1 MLYRVGVAV
10 YDETMKLFHR
20 QNANASVPGEP
31 GSSEREDQVKR
42 AWRAMAIRILISA
55 LVVVAIAL
63 AAAWA
68 LHSAQHTTTSR
79 PKTPAK
85 TATSGAKTPQAP
97 KPNSK
102 TSQPPK
108 TSGSSS
114 SATTGGPARSGTA
127 PTGGNLTNTGPGDVI
142 GWFVATSLSATGFYY
157 LVILRRYHA
166 E

>member
-1 MLYRVGVAV
+1 MLYRVGEAV

-20 QNANASVPGEP
+20 QNTNASVPGEP

-55 LVVVAIAL
+55 LVIVAIAL

-68 LHSAQHTTTSR
+68 LRSAQHTTTSR

-85 TATSGAKTPQAP
+85 TATSGAKTPQAS
-97 KPNSK
+97 KPK
-102 TSQPPK
+102 TSQPSK
-108 TSGSSS
+108 TSGPSS
-114 SATTGGPARSGTA
+114 SAATGSPTHPATA
-127 PTGGNLTNTGPGDVI
+127 PAGGNLTNTGPGDVI

-157 LVILRRYHA
+157 FVVLRRYKA